1 MKSEQQCKIVLLYVL
16 FCSVAVFTI
25 HTNKER
31 ENERIL
37 ERIQISLVYNIVFFL
52 HTAHNLNVYSR
63 RTLRRTKLI
72 KVESEAA
79 RYWSDLRCHVTERIL
94 RMRIAFTR
102 PLFPT
107 SYVSL
112 FHVSFF
118 FLLSQFFFLFL
129 SFSLC
134 FSVLS
139 RSSIYQNSM
148 NLLIIK

>member
-1 MKSEQQCKIVLLYVL
+1 MYYFAVQLYL
-16 FCSVAVFTI
+16 RFI
-25 HTNKER
+25 LIKR
-31 ENERIL
+31 ENCL
-37 ERIQISLVYNIVFFL
+37 QYCFFFFF

-72 KVESEAA
+72 KVASEAA

-148 NLLIIK
+148 NLLTIKLI